1 MYESLEEIHVLALAH
16 ILCRPIIVVADTIL
30 RDMNGEAL
38 APIPFGGIYLPL
50 ECTPSECHTSPLLLT
65 YNAGH
70 FSALVTMQ
78 NAQNEPNIHVPAV
91 IPVTDSDHKLLP
103 LHFSFDPGPDFVW
116 ENFVNETAADPSGVL
131 SYNSSYNT
139 CLGGERKESENLD
152 LLKSYLE
159 LVKVPLPDWL
169 IDHSAAKRQISPSPQ
184 PPTALCKPNIPSN
197 LPQNNTIQPK
207 NCQEQIYQNQIVS
220 VAYSEPNYVVDVNY
234 IEQNDRRNQT
244 ILLDILKTNKLFL
257 GSFFSCA

>member
-1 MYESLEEIHVLALAH
+1 M
-16 ILCRPIIVVADTIL
+16 
-30 RDMNGEAL
+30 
-38 APIPFGGIYLPL
+38 
-50 ECTPSECHTSPLLLT
+50 
-65 YNAGH
+65 
-70 FSALVTMQ
+70 
-78 NAQNEPNIHVPAV
+78 
-91 IPVTDSDHKLLP
+91 TDSEHNLLP

-116 ENFVNETAADPSGVL
+116 ENFVNETAADPSGVI

-159 LVKVPLPDWL
+159 LVKVPLPEWL
-169 IDHSAAKRQISPSPQ
+169 IDHSAAKRQISPCPQ
-184 PPTALCKPNIPSN
+184 QTAVSKPNIPSN

-234 IEQNDRRNQT
+234 IEQNDRRNHTNQVTET
-244 ILLDILKTNKLFL
+244 IL
-257 GSFFSCA
+257 